1 MFGGTFNP
9 IHLGHTALVEHAL
22 RELQLDELLLI
33 PTYIPPHKVAHD
45 LATGE
50 DRMEMCRIAAG
61 NDPRVQ
67 VSDIELQRGGSS
79 YTWITLRQLG
89 RLYPDA
95 DLFLI
100 VGGDML
106 LSFHRW
112 KRWRDILRMAT
123 LCAAPREEDEFAELE
138 AAAGRFAVMGRGCIL
153 LNTPV
158 VELSSTQIRQALK
171 EGESAAGLLH
181 PGVEQYCRSHGLYQ
195 ED

>member
-9 IHLGHTALVEHAL
+9 IHLGHTALVGHAL
-22 RELQLDELLLI
+22 RQLELDELLLV
-33 PTYIPPHKVAHD
+33 PTYIPPHKVARD

-50 DRMEMCRIAAG
+50 DRLEMCRIAAG
-61 NDPRVQ
+61 EDSRIK

-79 YTWITLRQLG
+79 YTWVTLRQLS

-106 LSFHRW
+106 LTFHQW

-123 LCAAPREEDEFAELE
+123 LCAAPREEDEYAALE
-138 AAAGRFAVMGRGCIL
+138 AAAGRYAVMGRGCIL

-158 VELSSTQIRQALK
+158 VELSSTRIRQALK
-171 EGESAAGLLH
+171 AGESAAGLLH
-181 PGVEQYCRSHGLYQ
+181 PGVEAYCRSRGLYQ